1 MTTHRVEGGEEGA
14 ERSPLAAATREE
26 RLVPDAA
33 GGLLWQPTAETLPT
47 ARLAELQMG
56 RLRETLH
63 SAYAHVPF
71 YRRKLDELGI
81 APEDVRCHGDVADLP
96 FTTKTD
102 LRDHYPFGMFARP
115 RGEIVRVHASSGTTG
130 NPTTVGYTRED
141 IDTWCDLVARALAAA
156 GLKPGDLLQNA
167 YGYGL
172 FTGGLGLHFGAE
184 RLGCTVVP
192 ISGGNTE
199 RQLKIMRDFGA
210 TALSCTPSYAMHL
223 AEAARDRGLG
233 PEDLPVRV
241 GVLGAEPWT
250 DELRAQIEAG
260 LGIDALDIYGLS
272 EMGGPGVAFECLG
285 KAGMHVNEDH
295 YLVEVVDPDTLMP
308 LPEGEVGELVLTTLS
323 RRAQPL
329 IRYRT
334 RDLCSVSSDPCVCGR
349 TAIRMSKPIG
359 RSDDMLIIRGV
370 NVFPSQIEEVLM
382 GIPEIEP
389 HYQIVVDRRGYLD
402 VIEVW
407 VEVGEDI
414 FAATMG
420 DLERFQRKVQGKIAN
435 VLNIQVA
442 VKLKEPKTIQRSEG
456 KAVRVVDRRKPL

>member
-1 MTTHRVEGGEEGA
+1 VTTHRVEGGEEGA

-370 NVFPSQIEEVLM
+370 NVFPSQIEAVLM
-382 GIPEIEP
+382 EIEGTEP
-389 HYQIVVDRRGYLD
+389 HYQIIVDRKGAMD
-402 VIEVW
+402 DMEVM
-407 VEVGEDI
+407 VEVNERI
-414 FAATMG
+414 FSDEVKVLHSLSKKIG
-420 DLERFQRKVQGKIAN
+420 DRMKGMLGVSAKITL
-435 VLNIQVA
+435 V
-442 VKLKEPKTIQRSEG
+442 EPRTIPRSEG
-456 KAVRVVDRRKPL
+456 KAKRVIDKRKI

>member
-1 MTTHRVEGGEEGA
+1 MST
-14 ERSPLAAATREE
+14 SSDE
-26 RLVPDAA
+26 RLTADAA
-33 GGLLWQPTAETLPT
+33 GGLYWQPADETLPT
-47 ARLAELQMG
+47 AQLGELQME
-56 RLRETLH
+56 RLRATLAD
-63 SAYAHVPF
+63 AYENIPF
-71 YRRKLDELGI
+71 YRKKLDEAGVRP
-81 APEDVRCHGDVADLP
+81 ADVACHGDVADLP
-96 FTTKTD
+96 FTTKID

-115 RGEIVRVHASSGTTG
+115 RDQIVRVHASSGTTG
-130 NPTTVGYTRED
+130 NPTTVGYTRAD
-141 IDTWCDLVARALAAA
+141 VDTWGDLIARTLAA
-156 GLKPGDLLQNA
+156 GGVRPGDLLQNA

-210 TALSCTPSYAMHL
+210 TALSCTPSYAMYL
-223 AEAARDRGLG
+223 GDAARDRGLR

-241 GVLGAEPWT
+241 GFHGAEPWT
-250 DELRAQIEAG
+250 NELRLQIEAG

-272 EMGGPGVAFECLG
+272 EMGGPGVAFECLC
-285 KAGMHVNEDH
+285 KTGMHVNEDH
-295 YLVEVVDPDTLMP
+295 YLAEVIDPETLRP
-308 LPEGEVGELVLTTLS
+308 LPYGEVGELVFTTLS
-323 RRAQPL
+323 RQAQPL

-334 RDLCSVSSDPCVCGR
+334 RDLCSLDPELCACGR
-349 TAIRMSKPIG
+349 TSARMSKPIG

-382 GIPEIEP
+382 SIPEIEP
-389 HYQIVVDRRGYLD
+389 HYQIVVDRKGYLD
-402 VIEVW
+402 VIQVW

-414 FAATMG
+414 FAETMG
-420 DLERFQRKVQGKIAN
+420 DLERFQRRVQAQIYN

-456 KAVRVVDRRKPL
+456 KAVRVVDHRKAL

>member
-1 MTTHRVEGGEEGA
+1 MTASSSDH
-14 ERSPLAAATREE
+14 LAADN
-26 RLVPDAA
+26 V
-33 GGLLWQPTAETLPT
+33 GGLLWEPAAESLPT
-47 ARLAELQMG
+47 AQLGELQIE
-56 RLRETLH
+56 RLRAMLEN
-63 SAYAHVPF
+63 AYANVPF
-71 YRRKLDELGI
+71 YRKRLDEAGLKPG
-81 APEDVRCHGDVADLP
+81 DVGCHGDVAGLP
-96 FTTKTD
+96 FTTKID

-115 RGEIVRVHASSGTTG
+115 RDQIVRVHASSGTTG
-130 NPTTVGYTRED
+130 NPTTVGYTRAD
-141 IDTWCDLVARALAAA
+141 LDTWGDLIARTLAA
-156 GLKPGDLLQNA
+156 GGVKPSDLLQNA

-210 TALSCTPSYAMHL
+210 TALSCTPSYAMYL
-223 AEAARDRGLG
+223 GDAARDRGLR
-233 PEDLPVRV
+233 PEDLPIRV
-241 GVLGAEPWT
+241 GFHGAEPWT
-250 DELRAQIEAG
+250 NELRLQIEAG

-272 EMGGPGVAFECLG
+272 EMGGPGVAFECLC
-285 KAGMHVNEDH
+285 KKGMHINEDH
-295 YLVEVVDPDTLMP
+295 YLAEIIDPETLRP
-308 LPEGEVGELVLTTLS
+308 LPEGEIGELVFTTLS
-323 RRAQPL
+323 REAQPL

-334 RDLCSVSSDPCVCGR
+334 RDLCSLTSEPCACGR
-349 TAIRMSKPIG
+349 TSARMSKPIG

-382 GIPEIEP
+382 SIPEIEP
-389 HYQIVVDRRGYLD
+389 HYQIVVDRKGYLD

-414 FAATMG
+414 FAETMG
-420 DLERFQRKVQGKIAN
+420 DLERFQRRVQAQIYN
-435 VLNIQVA
+435 VLNIQAA